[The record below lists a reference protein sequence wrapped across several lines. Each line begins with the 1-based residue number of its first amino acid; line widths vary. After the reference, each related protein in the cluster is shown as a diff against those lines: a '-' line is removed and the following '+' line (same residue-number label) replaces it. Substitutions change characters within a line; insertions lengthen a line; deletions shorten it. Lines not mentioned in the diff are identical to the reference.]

1 MTLNNLSEESLS
13 EDENAGSFRVEF
25 KRFIFTIFLRWYLS
39 MVFFLNPTRN

>member
-25 KRFIFTIFLRWYLS
+25 KRFSFQ
-39 MVFFLNPTRN
+39 FFIDGICPKSD